1 MRKTILLLVTVLLF
15 FSCGTEKSGNNASN
29 NLNLIPQPQSVNL
42 KGGQLNLSYGLSFST
57 NLTDSLSRDLKEYLN
72 QWISFTDK
80 GKSKLELT
88 IDKDFSNN
96 KEAYSLSINKKGVT
110 IKASDFAG
118 IFYGVQTLSQLLEF
132 DSDNSNTLPFI
143 EIEDE
148 PRFAYRGFMLDVSRH
163 FFPLDFLKKQID
175 MMAHYKLNTFH
186 WHLTDGPGWRLEIK
200 QYPDL
205 TNIAAWRTHETWK
218 EWWATSP
225 RKYMKEGSEGAY
237 GGYYTQDE
245 ARELVKYAEKKNVT
259 VIPEIEMP
267 GHSEEVIAVYPQ
279 LSCTGKPYTSSE
291 FCIGNEETFT
301 FLENVLSEVIDIF
314 PSEYIHIGGDEASR
328 EHWKECPKCQGRI
341 KNEGLANENELQ
353 SYLIKRIEKFLHSKG
368 RRLLGWDEILEGG
381 LASDAT
387 VMSWRGEE
395 GGIKAVKSGHQAI
408 MTPGAFCYFDSY
420 QANPDTQPEAIG
432 GFLPIEKV
440 YSYNPVPDSLTT
452 EEAKRILGVQANLW
466 VEYVPTTQHV
476 EHMVWPRLIALAE
489 VAWTRPENKDWENF
503 KLRVNNA
510 IPFLEKR
517 GFHPFTLSDEVAFS
531 HDVDT
536 AKRVIVVNLSTEK
549 APAEIR
555 YTTDNSKPTVASL
568 LYTVPIVVSD
578 SLLIIA
584 QIFKDNH
591 AIGQPVSRRF
601 DYHLAIGK
609 EITYNIPI
617 NKYYS
622 ADGVNSLIDG
632 RRGGLAHGDGRWQG
646 FVTNGMDVTIDMGKK
661 TNIKYISGRFMQSIG
676 PEIWF
681 PAEVVISVSNDNV
694 EFTELSHIK
703 NTTSDEKPGTLFEN
717 FAWTGSVESRYI
729 RYHALPNEVK
739 RGWVFV
745 DEIVV
750 W

>member
-1 MRKTILLLVTVLLF
+1 MCKTILLLVTVLFF

-200 QYPDL
+200 QYPKL

-267 GHSEEVIAVYPQ
+267 GHSE
-279 LSCTGKPYTSSE
+279 
-291 FCIGNEETFT
+291 
-301 FLENVLSEVIDIF
+301 
-314 PSEYIHIGGDEASR
+314 
-328 EHWKECPKCQGRI
+328 
-341 KNEGLANENELQ
+341 
-353 SYLIKRIEKFLHSKG
+353 
-368 RRLLGWDEILEGG
+368 
-381 LASDAT
+381 
-387 VMSWRGEE
+387 
-395 GGIKAVKSGHQAI
+395 
-408 MTPGAFCYFDSY
+408 
-420 QANPDTQPEAIG
+420 
-432 GFLPIEKV
+432 
-440 YSYNPVPDSLTT
+440 
-452 EEAKRILGVQANLW
+452 
-466 VEYVPTTQHV
+466 
-476 EHMVWPRLIALAE
+476 
-489 VAWTRPENKDWENF
+489 
-503 KLRVNNA
+503 
-510 IPFLEKR
+510 
-517 GFHPFTLSDEVAFS
+517 
-531 HDVDT
+531 
-536 AKRVIVVNLSTEK
+536 
-549 APAEIR
+549 
-555 YTTDNSKPTVASL
+555 
-568 LYTVPIVVSD
+568 
-578 SLLIIA
+578 
-584 QIFKDNH
+584 
-591 AIGQPVSRRF
+591 
-601 DYHLAIGK
+601 
-609 EITYNIPI
+609 
-617 NKYYS
+617 
-622 ADGVNSLIDG
+622 
-632 RRGGLAHGDGRWQG
+632 
-646 FVTNGMDVTIDMGKK
+646 
-661 TNIKYISGRFMQSIG
+661 
-676 PEIWF
+676 
-681 PAEVVISVSNDNV
+681 
-694 EFTELSHIK
+694 
-703 NTTSDEKPGTLFEN
+703 
-717 FAWTGSVESRYI
+717 
-729 RYHALPNEVK
+729 
-739 RGWVFV
+739 
-745 DEIVV
+745 
-750 W
+750 